1 MEELHRQRL
10 DRLSQALKEEGLT
23 QMIVSDPLAVW
34 YFTGVDVQPGE
45 RLFALYA
52 RADGGHKLILNK
64 LFTVAFPR
72 SG

>member
-34 YFTGVDVQPGE
+34 
-45 RLFALYA
+45 
-52 RADGGHKLILNK
+52 
-64 LFTVAFPR
+64 
-72 SG
+72 

>member
-23 QMIVSDPLAVW
+23 QMIVSDPLAIW

-52 RADGGHKLILNK
+52 RADGGHMLI
-64 LFTVAFPR
+64 
-72 SG
+72 

>member
-45 RLFALYA
+45 RLFVQVRMY
-52 RADGGHKLILNK
+52 RG
-64 LFTVAFPR
+64 
-72 SG
+72 